1 MSRSPVT
8 EEIQSKEM
16 QSKEIQVTVKLFA
29 IFQEVFAADEM
40 QIKLESGASVSQIFD
55 RLVSQQPHLE
65 KWRSLTRYAINL
77 NFADPHTLL
86 NDGDEVALIPPV
98 SGG

>member
-1 MSRSPVT
+1 MTCESNS
-8 EEIQSKEM
+8 EDIQ
-16 QSKEIQVTVKLFA
+16 ITVKLFA
-29 IFQEVFAADEM
+29 IFQEVFATDQM
-40 QIKLESGASVSQIFD
+40 QITLESGAPASQIFD

-77 NFADPHTLL
+77 NFAESHTVLS
-86 NDGDEVALIPPV
+86 NGDEVALIPPV